1 MAFMQRFGAR
11 EIFEKIWERLCEL
24 RLVNVFEYGEYE
36 LQFMDLWDKW
46 VATLAIG
53 ERTPDFLK
61 RDRFVA
67 GLCPHLKDKIKYGDT
82 LRRISVPY
90 EDLDDFSYDDMEQKM
105 REFFEISTTF
115 RLLFTYK
122 DRDNDVVTMADSQ
135 DIKDACLEQ
144 KSTAK
149 AIDQVLSRYPPCLFT
164 TVPAHV
170 LPDALDTF
178 LGTLAGNSE
187 NATKLQRGDQV
198 VRYGRAVH
206 KYIECDNC
214 CMCPVVGPRYKSI
227 KKHDFDLC
235 SNCFEKVGS
244 AAEYYKLDCPSI
256 AVPPNLDAF
265 IKGAPDRSSRG
276 PSDWVSSK
284 SNTPLEDLKGEYR
297 LLDAEF
303 VKDVTILDGSK
314 VDVGSTFT
322 KVWRLRNSGA
332 LPWPQDTKLVHVGGI
347 MLGSIGFAT
356 LKLPEGGLPFKSEL
370 DVSVELKAP
379 ERTGQYV
386 ASWRLRA
393 PSGQMFGHSVWVL
406 IEAVPVCNKSQTDKE
421 LKDYLSEEAK
431 TGGSFVIR
439 GIEVEEGNNA
449 ELGLGEVGLK
459 TPSISQNSK
468 EPCEETDGF
477 SLVESANNG
486 IGKEGEAP
494 EEFELVGLLSQE
506 FTFEELSVKQSDAN
520 IVSHKNSFAEDDSL
534 ASTGWD
540 HMLKELEELGFHES
554 QTIMKDLL
562 LKSEGSVKRAV
573 KELVELEKQ
582 TSRKI
587 KAA

>member
-1 MAFMQRFGAR
+1 MSQ
-11 EIFEKIWERLCEL
+11 
-24 RLVNVFEYGEYE
+24 VF
-36 LQFMDLWDKW
+36 
-46 VATLAIG
+46 
-53 ERTPDFLK
+53 
-61 RDRFVA
+61 
-67 GLCPHLKDKIKYGDT
+67 KIKYGDT

-105 REFFEISTTF
+105 REFFEISSTF

-144 KSTAK
+144 SLNPLKLEVKAVSLQTEESKSNESGLNTTEFNVEALLKGLFPESTAK
-149 AIDQVLSRYPPCLFT
+149 AIDQVLSRYPPCLFS

-170 LPDALDTF
+170 LPEALDTF
-178 LGTLAGNSE
+178 LRTLAGNSE

-198 VRYGRAVH
+198 VRHSRAVH
-206 KYIECDNC
+206 KYVECDNC
-214 CMCPVVGPRYKSI
+214 CMCPIVGPRYKSI

-244 AAEYYKLDCPSI
+244 AADYRKLDRPSI

-265 IKGAPDRSSRG
+265 IKGAPDRSSHG
-276 PSDWVSSK
+276 SSDWASSK
-284 SNTPLEDLKGEYR
+284 FNIPLEDSKGEYR

-347 MLGSIGFAT
+347 MLGSIGFVT
-356 LKLPEGGLPFKSEL
+356 LKLPEGGLPFGSEL

-386 ASWRLRA
+386 ANWRLRA
-393 PSGQMFGHSVWVL
+393 PSGQMFGHSVWVF
-406 IEAVPVCNKSQTDKE
+406 IEAVPVCNKSQTGELEESHIDKE
-421 LKDYLSEEAK
+421 LNDYLSEEGK

-439 GIEVEEGNNA
+439 GIEGEEGNNA

-459 TPSISQNSK
+459 IPSISQNSK

-477 SLVESANNG
+477 SFVESANNG
-486 IGKEGEAP
+486 SGKEGEAP
-494 EEFELVGLLSQE
+494 EEFELVGSLSQE
-506 FTFEELSVKQSDAN
+506 FTSEELSVKQSDAN
-520 IVSHKNSFAEDDSL
+520 SGSQKNSFAEDDSL

-554 QTIMKDLL
+554 QTNMKDLL
-562 LKSEGSVKRAV
+562 LKSEGSIKRAV
-573 KELVELEKQ
+573 KELLELEKQ